1 MKKQCFKN
9 EWILGEQLL
18 LISFFDNF
26 KVWNSFFSK
35 IEPFL
40 KIYTVHS
47 TVWANLNKSKL
58 FLKILS
64 QHQITYFPLMQIL
77 GLLSMYFD
85 AVVLFFTKKITFI
98 QIGSGHAM
106 VDGYVRGLTYLV
118 AKPSW
123 ISGLYWTFPRF
134 SGKIYCNDLLWWL
147 QLEFYCAWLCEI

>member
-1 MKKQCFKN
+1 MTTSKFEIVSFLKLSLFWKFRRSTVRSEQI
-9 EWILGEQLL
+9 WI
-18 LISFFDNF
+18 
-26 KVWNSFFSK
+26 KVNSF
-35 IEPFL
+35 
-40 KIYTVHS
+40 
-47 TVWANLNKSKL
+47 W
-58 FLKILS
+58 KILS

-85 AVVLFFTKKITFI
+85 AVVLFFKKKITFI
-98 QIGSGHAM
+98 QTGFGHTM
-106 VDGYVRGLTYLV
+106 VDGYVRGLIYLV